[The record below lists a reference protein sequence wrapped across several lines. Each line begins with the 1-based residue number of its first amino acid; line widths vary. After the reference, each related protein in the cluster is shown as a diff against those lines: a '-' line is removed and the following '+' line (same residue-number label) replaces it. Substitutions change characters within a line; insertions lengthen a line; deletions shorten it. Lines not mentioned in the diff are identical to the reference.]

1 MGGREGVR
9 KEREVDAEKEVVG
22 KRRVESGEGV
32 GAWRGGWEKST
43 VGGGRREEK
52 V

>member
-32 GAWRGGWEKST
+32 GAWRGGMGEKY
-43 VGGGRREEK
+43 GGRRK
-52 V
+52 T